1 MNDLSAL
8 HNGLR
13 RVKRFRQGVRN
24 GSALSMFLAPVL
36 WALLVA
42 MALDVVVDMGKLE
55 RGVTFLIVAGVV
67 VWSVRKFLLPMSDF
81 EESDVE
87 TAMLVERQHGMETD
101 LVAAMQFAD
110 GNREQFGS
118 SELRAE
124 TINNAEKSTPG
135 LDYLEGFS
143 REELKRK
150 LGIFLVSAG
159 VFVVVM
165 VAFPG
170 HARAFFSRFF
180 LGNAHYPTRTIIAEI
195 VSPGAKVPF
204 GVSVT
209 FDVRA
214 DGELP
219 EKGRVKIRTSS
230 GGLTTEVELLP
241 DAGDPKRY
249 VGKLAR
255 AMDDFS
261 YQVLLGDAYTD
272 LQLVKLTP
280 LAVVAVDFEIET
292 PAYASAELSRKAMSR
307 SARLT
312 LEGSRVVPFVTADKP
327 LKSVTFS
334 VDDKPWPMTRE
345 GDRFVLKGADSPL
358 AHVDTTFRWQVQVLD
373 EDDLSLERPVSGV
386 LQVRPDMPPN
396 VGIATVSRLVW
407 SGANPTIQYKAVD
420 DYALE
425 KVVLHLAVQR
435 LGEGSSDTS
444 GDKPVEIASAA
455 NHESEIKGTFVL
467 DVGKLEV
474 TKGDRIFVSFEAF
487 DFRGKLPG
495 QSMRG
500 EQLVL
505 EVSDREGVLEALRD
519 SDEQI
524 EKKLDQIIDAQ
535 LDI

>member
-1 MNDLSAL
+1 MNNLSAL

-13 RVKRFRQGVRN
+13 RVRQFRRGVRN
-24 GSALSMFLAPVL
+24 GSALSMFLAPVF

-55 RGVTFLIVAGVV
+55 RSVTFLIVAGVV
-67 VWSVRKFLLPMSDF
+67 AWSLRKFLLPLSDF
-81 EESDVE
+81 EESEVE
-87 TAMLVERQHGMETD
+87 TAMLVERQHSMTTD

-124 TINNAEKSTPG
+124 TIDHAVKVAPG

-143 REELKRK
+143 REELKKK
-150 LGIFLVSAG
+150 LGIFLASAG

-165 VAFPG
+165 AAFPG
-170 HARAFFSRFF
+170 HAKAFLNRFF
-180 LGNAHYPTRTIIAEI
+180 LGNAHYPTRTVIAEI

-219 EKGRVKIRTSS
+219 EKGRVKIRTASS
-230 GGLTTEVELLP
+230 GLTTEVELVP
-241 DAGDPKRY
+241 DAADSKRY

-255 AMDDFS
+255 AMDHFS

-272 LQLVKLTP
+272 LRTVELTP
-280 LAVVAVDFEIET
+280 LAVVTVDFEIET
-292 PAYASAELSRKAMSR
+292 PDYASAELSRKAGS
-307 SARLT
+307 SSSRLT
-312 LEGSRVVPFVTADKP
+312 LEGSRVVPFVTADKA

-334 VDDKPWPMTRE
+334 IDEKPFPMTRD
-345 GDRFVLKGADSPL
+345 GDRFVLKAPDSPL
-358 AHVDTTFRWQVQVLD
+358 AQVNSTFRWEVQVLD
-373 EDDLSLERPVSGV
+373 EDDLSLERPISGV

-396 VGIATVSRLVW
+396 IGMATVSRLVW
-407 SGANPTIQYKAVD
+407 SGAKPTIQYKAVD
-420 DYALE
+420 DYALD
-425 KVVLHLAVQR
+425 KVVLHLAAQR

-444 GDKPVEIASAA
+444 NKEPVEIASAA

-500 EQLVL
+500 EPLVL
-505 EVSDREGVLEALRD
+505 EVSDREGVLESLRD